1 MHVLLQIKPRPFQMK
16 ARMYFLLNSKY
27 ETLTLLFLPVDIWL
41 STLRLV
47 RKHLHISYLSFGGQ
61 LSSAT

>member
-1 MHVLLQIKPRPFQMK
+1 MRVLLQVKPVTFQMK
-16 ARMYFLLNSKY
+16 ARMYLLLNLQY

-47 RKHLHISYLSFGGQ
+47 RKHLHISYLSFVV
-61 LSSAT
+61 S